1 MWSNGL
7 ASSVSQSVTFG
18 GVYFSFDFFAFLERI
33 HSRAAESAPSWQVS
47 ELAAWETTNTLQAYY
62 YVHKHKQTSNTN
74 QSTQIYFELSL
85 LVLQKKKCRFF
96 CDCFRGAVKNYL
108 ADFFPLRGGYPP
120 LSAKLFWAQ

>member
-1 MWSNGL
+1 MFI
-7 ASSVSQSVTFG
+7 SVLI
-18 GVYFSFDFFAFLERI
+18 FFAFLERI

-85 LVLQKKKCRFF
+85 LVLQKKN
-96 CDCFRGAVKNYL
+96 V
-108 ADFFPLRGGYPP
+108 DFFAIVLGA
-120 LSAKLFWAQ
+120 LSKTT